1 MKFFFNLCRTI
12 IALLALTHGAFAQTT
27 EEVTGLVKET
37 RTAIEQNAVE
47 TFQRI
52 LRAESPFKS
61 KDNPS
66 LYVFIL
72 DTELNVVAH
81 PIQPQRVGNNMKG
94 KPDIKGKLFRDE
106 MLAIALKD
114 GKGWVDY
121 YYLNPET
128 RHEMRKQSYFEL
140 ANGSDGKQYIVGSG
154 RYHDEK

>member
-1 MKFFFNLCRTI
+1 MKLFFTLCRTTI
-12 IALLALTHGAFAQTT
+12 LLLALTHLAFAQTT
-27 EEVTGLVKET
+27 EEVTALVKET
-37 RTAIEQNAVE
+37 RSAIENNAAD

-52 LRAESPFKS
+52 LQAESPFKS

-128 RHEMRKQSYFEL
+128 RHEMHKQSYFEL